1 MAFRIWRTSTKSAKY
16 KTENA
21 LLPIVRILIESAALQ
36 LIVEILLLA
45 LYSRSVNAQYILLE
59 LVTPTVVSL
68 IYIDDLDDAILK
80 RLQGITFNA
89 ITIRIKL
96 RAINNSAVTSEYSR
110 SEPVQTIGSMPMRR
124 IKVDITTQVED
135 DTDGKESSN
144 SKLSRA

>member
-36 LIVEILLLA
+36 LVVEILLLA

-80 RLQGITFNA
+80 ACRVLPSTPSPFG
-89 ITIRIKL
+89 
-96 RAINNSAVTSEYSR
+96 
-110 SEPVQTIGSMPMRR
+110 
-124 IKVDITTQVED
+124 
-135 DTDGKESSN
+135 
-144 SKLSRA
+144 